1 MNKIELDNDVINCD
15 KDKVLYLFDDKNKNY
30 TFNVEDSKL
39 IVYHYVIDSTINVE
53 INLNSINSEIEYHY
67 SIINYND
74 NNYKIEVNH
83 NYKNTYSNIYN
94 HGVNI
99 NNNKLHFDIIGS
111 VGKDISGCICNQENQ
126 IININDGNSTILPK
140 LLIENYD
147 IDSSHSA
154 YIGKFSEDILFYL
167 MSRGISKDSAYQMLI
182 KSLLI
187 NGGEESVELE
197 KFKEKIESI

>member
-1 MNKIELDNDVINCD
+1 MNKIELDNVVINCD
-15 KDKVLYLFDDKNKNY
+15 DDKVLYLFDDKNKNY
-30 TFNVEDSKL
+30 TFNVKDSKL

-53 INLNSINSEIEYHY
+53 VNLNSINSEIEYHY

-74 NNYKIEVNH
+74 NDYKIEVNH

-99 NNNKLHFDIIGS
+99 NDNKLHFDIIGS
-111 VGKDISGCICNQENQ
+111 VGKDISGCTCNQENQ

-140 LLIENYD
+140 LLIDNYD
-147 IDSSHSA
+147 INSSHSA
-154 YIGKFSEDILFYL
+154 YIGKFSNDILFYL
-167 MSRGISKDSAYQMLI
+167 MSRGISKDNTYKMLI

-197 KFKEKIESI
+197 KFKEKIENI